1 MIIWRRKFI
10 GSVTDPYQPCERKY
24 ERTRTLLKQLQGSGI
39 SVSIATRSDLV
50 LRDIDLIRT
59 FPNARVAISINTV
72 DEEFRKEMDRGATI
86 EKRLDQIYSKK
97 SREYWSELDIKLRK
111 YAEKNHMPYVRDDD
125 SKMSDFGEPPIMA
138 NYFYHEEVK
147 KSAKKK

>member
-1 MIIWRRKFI
+1 
-10 GSVTDPYQPCERKY
+10 
-24 ERTRTLLKQLQGSGI
+24 
-39 SVSIATRSDLV
+39 
-50 LRDIDLIRT
+50 
-59 FPNARVAISINTV
+59 
-72 DEEFRKEMDRGATI
+72 MDRGATI

-138 NYFYHEEVK
+138 NYFYHEEIRETANSGK
-147 KSAKKK
+147 RNK

>member
-1 MIIWRRKFI
+1 MIIRRRKFI

-39 SVSIATRSDLV
+39 SVSIAARSDLV

-72 DEEFRKEMDRGATI
+72 DEEFEDT
-86 EKRLDQIYSKK
+86 DDPQH
-97 SREYWSELDIKLRK
+97 LR
-111 YAEKNHMPYVRDDD
+111 
-125 SKMSDFGEPPIMA
+125 
-138 NYFYHEEVK
+138 
-147 KSAKKK
+147 